1 MQCPCD
7 SARRLCHDHHH
18 PEVGYNFRTDPSA
31 KLAHRAKRY
40 NKVKMMGRG
49 FGNGGPVG
57 EGRRER
63 RNLARK
69 LDLTRFNKI

>member
-1 MQCPCD
+1 
-7 SARRLCHDHHH
+7 
-18 PEVGYNFRTDPSA
+18 
-31 KLAHRAKRY
+31 
-40 NKVKMMGRG
+40 MMGRG

-69 LDLTRFNKI
+69 LDIIMVGSDEHFIDYLQFLSQNACLLQL